1 MAESASTPG
10 PAPAAAPAPPRPS
23 RILGGVWIPVV
34 AFAALAAL
42 PALSVALDD
51 SFLTLFFIRV
61 MIFAIAA
68 VSLDLILGY
77 GALISFG
84 HAAFLG
90 IGAYAVGIMAAE
102 GTHNGFIVVPVAL
115 LAAGL
120 FALVTGAI
128 SLKTRGVYFI
138 MITLAFAQMAYY
150 TTTSLSAY
158 GGDDGLTIW
167 RRTEFFGV
175 GVLDDRTT
183 FYYVTFACLL
193 GAYLLCRMIVASRFG
208 RVLTGA
214 KQSEIRLQ
222 AVGIDPYPYRLVA
235 YVIAAM
241 LCALAGVL
249 LANQTE
255 FVSPA
260 YMGWH
265 RSGDLIVMVVL
276 GGLGTL
282 HGAIIGAAA
291 YLLLEEFLQDFT
303 QHWRLIFGPILVL
316 VVLFGHGGLVR
327 FMTGGRKGG

>member
-1 MAESASTPG
+1 MSDTPTLTTASAGRTP
-10 PAPAAAPAPPRPS
+10 ASPRL
-23 RILGGVWIPVV
+23 LGLRLPIAIFVLLALVP
-34 AFAALAAL
+34 ALAT
-42 PALSVALDD
+42 VLDD
-51 SFLTLFFIRV
+51 SFITLFVIRV

-77 GALISFG
+77 GALVSFG

-90 IGAYAVGIMAAE
+90 IGAYGIGILSAE
-102 GTHNGFIVVPVAL
+102 GIYDGLVAIPVAL
-115 LAAGL
+115 VAAGL

-167 RRTEFFGV
+167 RRTEFFGT
-175 GVLDDRTT
+175 GPLDDRLT
-183 FYYVTFACLL
+183 FFYVTFGCLL
-193 GAYLLCRMIVASRFG
+193 AVYLLCRMIVASRFG

-214 KQSEIRLQ
+214 KQSEIRLR
-222 AVGIDPYPYRLVA
+222 AIGIDPYPYRLVA

-241 LCALAGVL
+241 ICALAGVL

-265 RSGDLIVMVVL
+265 RSGELIVMVVL
-276 GGLGTL
+276 GGIGTL

-291 YLLLEEFLQDFT
+291 YLLLESLLQDVT
-303 QHWRLIFGPILVL
+303 HHWQLIFGPFLVL
-316 VVLFGHGGLVR
+316 VVLYGKGGLVR
-327 FMTGGRKGG
+327 LITGVRAHG

>member
-1 MAESASTPG
+1 MAKTAS
-10 PAPAAAPAPPRPS
+10 PAAPSAAPRPS
-23 RILGGVWIPVV
+23 RVLEGTWIPLVV
-34 AFAALAAL
+34 FAILAVM
-42 PALSVALDD
+42 PAVSVALDD
-51 SFLTLFFIRV
+51 SFLTLFVIRV

-90 IGAYAVGIMAAE
+90 IGAYGIGILSAE
-102 GTHNGFIVVPVAL
+102 GTDEGLIAVPVAL
-115 LAAGL
+115 AAAGL

-167 RRTEFFGV
+167 SRTEFLGHAI
-175 GVLDDRTT
+175 LDDRTT

-214 KQSEIRLQ
+214 KQSEVRLQ
-222 AVGIDPYPYRLVA
+222 AVGIDPYGYRLVA
-235 YVIAAM
+235 YVISAM

-276 GGLGTL
+276 GGMGTL

-291 YLLLEEFLQDFT
+291 YLVLEEVLQDFT
-303 QHWRLIFGPILVL
+303 EHWRLIFGPILVL
-316 VVLFGHGGLVR
+316 VVLFGHGGIVR
-327 FMTGGRKGG
+327 LLSILSGGRNRG